1 MEVEIVL
8 KSKDGQVFK
17 IPKKHAEL
25 SILIKNVVQDYNNE
39 AIEMQEV
46 DAKMLSIVINY
57 LNHFKGVA
65 PLEIQKPLKSA
76 ILKGETDEWS
86 ANFIDNLTLDEI
98 VDLSCAANYMEIQCL
113 LDLVCAKI
121 ASMCK
126 DKSPEELFTI
136 FGVKEQFTEEDKQ
149 KIKDENKWIEDNL

>member
-1 MEVEIVL
+1 MDSDIVL
-8 KSKDGQVFK
+8 KSKDGQEFK
-17 IPKKHAEL
+17 IPRKNAEL
-25 SILIKNVVQDYNNE
+25 SILIKNVIQDYNNE
-39 AIEMQEV
+39 PIELLEV
-46 DAKMLSIVINY
+46 DANIPTIVVNY

-76 ILKGETDEWS
+76 ILKSETDEWS
-86 ANFIDNLTLDEI
+86 VNFIEALSLEEI

-126 DKSPEELFTI
+126 DKSPEEI
-136 FGVKEQFTEEDKQ
+136 FLIFEVKEQFSEEAKQ
-149 KIKDENKWIEDNL
+149 KVKDDNKWLEEIL

>member
-1 MEVEIVL
+1 MEAEIVL
-8 KSKDGQVFK
+8 KSKEGQIFK
-17 IPKKHAEL
+17 IQRKYAEL
-25 SILIKNVVQDYNNE
+25 SILIKNVLQEYNNE
-39 AIEMQEV
+39 PIELSEV
-46 DAKMLSIVINY
+46 DAKILTLVLTY

-86 ANFIDNLTLDEI
+86 ANFVDNMSLDEI
-98 VDLSCAANYMEIQCL
+98 VDLSCAANFMEIQCL
-113 LDLVCAKI
+113 LDLICAKI

-126 DKSPEELFTI
+126 DKTPEELFQI
-136 FGVKEQFTEEDKQ
+136 FGVKEQFTEEEKQ